1 MAKTKLFEA
10 WSFRLQQP
18 APFDDPKYAGSKS
31 MGFSQYNTS
40 STAQKST
47 LHAPTMRA
55 LLAYAKLVSATENG
69 QSVDGLGAI
78 GHQGTTYRIS
88 EYRSANKTDCV
99 VFNPVTG
106 KFNAAQV
113 EDGTQALKPYSV
125 GAGNGTGSGL
135 LFCLMPVLNEDD
147 EFRQKFQEFVSLLES
162 GWADMDAAFECA
174 LTLCDN
180 VYRRIENS
188 KQLGSDGVKISIPT
202 TGNISVIT
210 QMAMDSG
217 NYAPTGASYGEFT
230 IMQMSGTPTAKA
242 SSFQKEDFVAKYAL
256 SNRTLTARELAMV
269 PTLPDW
275 YIIPK
280 EVVRVCEHAKVTTAS
295 SQPMRNFLFR
305 GEAGTGKTMGAQ
317 AIAAGLNLPYTLMT
331 CSANTEITDLVG
343 QFIPDTNG
351 FHGSTPIEDLPKISD
366 ITMHPPS
373 VYMMLTGEYDEEK
386 TEDDVLQKLIEIAV
400 GNLVEKEETPGQRIR
415 YVDTPL
421 VEAIRHG
428 YVCELQEPSCI
439 ANPGVLV
446 GLNSLLDN
454 CQVITLPTGE
464 RVKRHPDNGLQQGKQ
479 AVEEDL
485 SSQLPNAAPNFTMKT
500 TPVPSNGSFTPDPG
514 QMNAIRAQAERVIS
528 EESDRIAA
536 HLTNSITSSG
546 SGGVDQNS
554 EYDGYDY
561 EHAAE
566 DIERLLEHMAE
577 EKVTEE
583 LEEELSEELQ
593 REANSIRYGNAH
605 RNIHITVN
613 RMARVDQ
620 NLIDSYNRVAPDL
633 LMLSK
638 RLQRSVST
646 ALRDQRQGGKQTG
659 LLIGKRLNQHA
670 LHRTDGRIFYNSR
683 LPTEPI
689 NLSVGLLIDES
700 GSMCSNDR
708 ITRARATAIV
718 IQDFCESL
726 GIPLLV
732 VGHTAWSSHVELF
745 SYSDFDTY
753 DKNNRYRLMDMSAR
767 DCNRDGA
774 ALRFVAEKLSKQT
787 SEVKILM
794 IICDGQPN
802 DDGYSGSAAE
812 ADLRGIKL
820 EYARKGVK
828 IYAAAIGEDRPRIE
842 RIYGDGYLDITNLQE
857 LPVMLTNL
865 IVRSL
870 PR

>member
-230 IMQMSGTPTAKA
+230 IMQMSGTPMAKA
-242 SSFQKEDFVAKYAL
+242 SFFQKKDFVAKYAL

-343 QFIPDTNG
+343 QFIPDTGN
-351 FHGSTPIEDLPKISD
+351 FQSDFNCTELPKISD

-439 ANPGVLV
+439 ANPSVLV

-464 RVKRHPDNGLQQGKQ
+464 RVKRHPDT
-479 AVEEDL
+479 VIVV
-485 SSQLPNAAPNFTMKT
+485 T
-500 TPVPSNGSFTPDPG
+500 TNSDYSGCRD
-514 QMNAIRAQAERVIS
+514 MNQSVIS
-528 EESDRIAA
+528 RMDLI
-536 HLTNSITSSG
+536 
-546 SGGVDQNS
+546 
-554 EYDGYDY
+554 Y
-561 EHAAE
+561 
-566 DIERLLEHMAE
+566 DIE
-577 EKVTEE
+577 
-583 LEEELSEELQ
+583 
-593 REANSIRYGNAH
+593 
-605 RNIHITVN
+605 
-613 RMARVDQ
+613 
-620 NLIDSYNRVAPDL
+620 APDL
-633 LMLSK
+633 NTMVK
-638 RLQRSVST
+638 RVMNVTGFTDEQEATKMAIVV
-646 ALRDQRQGGKQTG
+646 RDVAERCRQTM
-659 LLIGKRLNQHA
+659 I
-670 LHRTDGRIFYNSR
+670 TDGSCGMREFKSWVLSTMVTHDPYESALSTIISSASADPDNRAELISAC
-683 LPTEPI
+683 LEPQY
-689 NLSVGLLIDES
+689 
-700 GSMCSNDR
+700 
-708 ITRARATAIV
+708 TRTI
-718 IQDFCESL
+718 
-726 GIPLLV
+726 
-732 VGHTAWSSHVELF
+732 
-745 SYSDFDTY
+745 
-753 DKNNRYRLMDMSAR
+753 
-767 DCNRDGA
+767 
-774 ALRFVAEKLSKQT
+774 
-787 SEVKILM
+787 
-794 IICDGQPN
+794 
-802 DDGYSGSAAE
+802 
-812 ADLRGIKL
+812 
-820 EYARKGVK
+820 
-828 IYAAAIGEDRPRIE
+828 
-842 RIYGDGYLDITNLQE
+842 
-857 LPVMLTNL
+857 
-865 IVRSL
+865 
-870 PR
+870 

>member
-1 MAKTKLFEA
+1 MILAKTKLFEA

-242 SSFQKEDFVAKYAL
+242 SSFQKEDFVAKYVL

-343 QFIPDTNG
+343 QFIPDTGN
-351 FHGSTPIEDLPKISD
+351 FQSGSNCTELPKISD

-464 RVKRHPDNGLQQGKQ
+464 RVKRHPDT
-479 AVEEDL
+479 VIVV
-485 SSQLPNAAPNFTMKT
+485 T
-500 TPVPSNGSFTPDPG
+500 TNSDYSGCRD
-514 QMNAIRAQAERVIS
+514 MNQSVIS
-528 EESDRIAA
+528 RMDLI
-536 HLTNSITSSG
+536 
-546 SGGVDQNS
+546 
-554 EYDGYDY
+554 YDM
-561 EHAAE
+561 E
-566 DIERLLEHMAE
+566 
-577 EKVTEE
+577 
-583 LEEELSEELQ
+583 
-593 REANSIRYGNAH
+593 
-605 RNIHITVN
+605 
-613 RMARVDQ
+613 
-620 NLIDSYNRVAPDL
+620 APDL
-633 LMLSK
+633 NTMVK
-638 RLQRSVST
+638 RVMNVTGFTDEQEATKMAIVV
-646 ALRDQRQGGKQTG
+646 RDVAERCRQTM
-659 LLIGKRLNQHA
+659 I
-670 LHRTDGRIFYNSR
+670 TDGSCGMRELKSWVLSTMVTHDPYESALSTIISSASADPDNRAELISAC
-683 LPTEPI
+683 LEPQY
-689 NLSVGLLIDES
+689 
-700 GSMCSNDR
+700 
-708 ITRARATAIV
+708 TRTI
-718 IQDFCESL
+718 
-726 GIPLLV
+726 
-732 VGHTAWSSHVELF
+732 
-745 SYSDFDTY
+745 
-753 DKNNRYRLMDMSAR
+753 
-767 DCNRDGA
+767 
-774 ALRFVAEKLSKQT
+774 
-787 SEVKILM
+787 
-794 IICDGQPN
+794 
-802 DDGYSGSAAE
+802 
-812 ADLRGIKL
+812 
-820 EYARKGVK
+820 
-828 IYAAAIGEDRPRIE
+828 
-842 RIYGDGYLDITNLQE
+842 
-857 LPVMLTNL
+857 
-865 IVRSL
+865 
-870 PR
+870 

>member
-1 MAKTKLFEA
+1 
-10 WSFRLQQP
+10 
-18 APFDDPKYAGSKS
+18 
-31 MGFSQYNTS
+31 
-40 STAQKST
+40 
-47 LHAPTMRA
+47 
-55 LLAYAKLVSATENG
+55 
-69 QSVDGLGAI
+69 
-78 GHQGTTYRIS
+78 
-88 EYRSANKTDCV
+88 
-99 VFNPVTG
+99 
-106 KFNAAQV
+106 
-113 EDGTQALKPYSV
+113 
-125 GAGNGTGSGL
+125 
-135 LFCLMPVLNEDD
+135 MPVLNEDD

-446 GLNSLLDN
+446 GLNSL
-454 CQVITLPTGE
+454 
-464 RVKRHPDNGLQQGKQ
+464 RVKRHPDT
-479 AVEEDL
+479 VIVV
-485 SSQLPNAAPNFTMKT
+485 T
-500 TPVPSNGSFTPDPG
+500 TNSDYSGCRD
-514 QMNAIRAQAERVIS
+514 MNQSVIS
-528 EESDRIAA
+528 RMDLI
-536 HLTNSITSSG
+536 
-546 SGGVDQNS
+546 
-554 EYDGYDY
+554 YDM
-561 EHAAE
+561 E
-566 DIERLLEHMAE
+566 
-577 EKVTEE
+577 
-583 LEEELSEELQ
+583 
-593 REANSIRYGNAH
+593 
-605 RNIHITVN
+605 
-613 RMARVDQ
+613 
-620 NLIDSYNRVAPDL
+620 APDL
-633 LMLSK
+633 NTMVK
-638 RLQRSVST
+638 RVMNVTGFTDEQEATKMAIVV
-646 ALRDQRQGGKQTG
+646 RDVAERCRQTM
-659 LLIGKRLNQHA
+659 I
-670 LHRTDGRIFYNSR
+670 TDGSCGMREFKSWVLSTMVTHDPYESALSTIISSASADPDNRAELISACLEPQYSR
-683 LPTEPI
+683 TI
-689 NLSVGLLIDES
+689 
-700 GSMCSNDR
+700 
-708 ITRARATAIV
+708 
-718 IQDFCESL
+718 
-726 GIPLLV
+726 
-732 VGHTAWSSHVELF
+732 
-745 SYSDFDTY
+745 
-753 DKNNRYRLMDMSAR
+753 
-767 DCNRDGA
+767 
-774 ALRFVAEKLSKQT
+774 
-787 SEVKILM
+787 
-794 IICDGQPN
+794 
-802 DDGYSGSAAE
+802 
-812 ADLRGIKL
+812 
-820 EYARKGVK
+820 
-828 IYAAAIGEDRPRIE
+828 
-842 RIYGDGYLDITNLQE
+842 
-857 LPVMLTNL
+857 
-865 IVRSL
+865 
-870 PR
+870 

>member
-317 AIAAGLNLPYTLMT
+317 AIAGLNLPYTLMT

-343 QFIPDTNG
+343 QFIPDTGN
-351 FHGSTPIEDLPKISD
+351 FQSGSNCTELPKISD

-464 RVKRHPDNGLQQGKQ
+464 RVKRHPDT
-479 AVEEDL
+479 VIVV
-485 SSQLPNAAPNFTMKT
+485 T
-500 TPVPSNGSFTPDPG
+500 TNSDYSGCRD
-514 QMNAIRAQAERVIS
+514 MNQSVIS
-528 EESDRIAA
+528 RMDLI
-536 HLTNSITSSG
+536 
-546 SGGVDQNS
+546 
-554 EYDGYDY
+554 YDM
-561 EHAAE
+561 E
-566 DIERLLEHMAE
+566 
-577 EKVTEE
+577 
-583 LEEELSEELQ
+583 
-593 REANSIRYGNAH
+593 
-605 RNIHITVN
+605 
-613 RMARVDQ
+613 
-620 NLIDSYNRVAPDL
+620 APDL
-633 LMLSK
+633 NTMVK
-638 RLQRSVST
+638 RVMNVTGFTDEQEATKMAIVV
-646 ALRDQRQGGKQTG
+646 RDVAERCRQTM
-659 LLIGKRLNQHA
+659 I
-670 LHRTDGRIFYNSR
+670 TDGSCGMREFKSWVLSTMVTHDPYESALSTIISSASADPDNRAELISAC
-683 LPTEPI
+683 LEPQY
-689 NLSVGLLIDES
+689 
-700 GSMCSNDR
+700 
-708 ITRARATAIV
+708 TRTI
-718 IQDFCESL
+718 
-726 GIPLLV
+726 
-732 VGHTAWSSHVELF
+732 
-745 SYSDFDTY
+745 
-753 DKNNRYRLMDMSAR
+753 
-767 DCNRDGA
+767 
-774 ALRFVAEKLSKQT
+774 
-787 SEVKILM
+787 
-794 IICDGQPN
+794 
-802 DDGYSGSAAE
+802 
-812 ADLRGIKL
+812 
-820 EYARKGVK
+820 
-828 IYAAAIGEDRPRIE
+828 
-842 RIYGDGYLDITNLQE
+842 
-857 LPVMLTNL
+857 
-865 IVRSL
+865 
-870 PR
+870 

>member
-18 APFDDPKYAGSKS
+18 SPFDDPKYAGSKS

-256 SNRTLTARELAMV
+256 SNRTLTAREQAMV

-343 QFIPDTNG
+343 QFIPDTGN
-351 FHGSTPIEDLPKISD
+351 SKSDSNCTELPKISD

-464 RVKRHPDNGLQQGKQ
+464 RVKRHPDT
-479 AVEEDL
+479 VIVV
-485 SSQLPNAAPNFTMKT
+485 T
-500 TPVPSNGSFTPDPG
+500 TNSDYSGCRD
-514 QMNAIRAQAERVIS
+514 MNQSVIS
-528 EESDRIAA
+528 RMDLI
-536 HLTNSITSSG
+536 
-546 SGGVDQNS
+546 
-554 EYDGYDY
+554 Y
-561 EHAAE
+561 
-566 DIERLLEHMAE
+566 DIE
-577 EKVTEE
+577 
-583 LEEELSEELQ
+583 
-593 REANSIRYGNAH
+593 
-605 RNIHITVN
+605 
-613 RMARVDQ
+613 
-620 NLIDSYNRVAPDL
+620 APDL
-633 LMLSK
+633 NTMVK
-638 RLQRSVST
+638 RVMNVTGFTDEQEATKMAVVV
-646 ALRDQRQGGKQTG
+646 RDVAERCRQTM
-659 LLIGKRLNQHA
+659 I
-670 LHRTDGRIFYNSR
+670 TDGSCGMREFKSWVLSTMVTHDPYESALSTIISSASADPDNRAELISAC
-683 LPTEPI
+683 LEPQY
-689 NLSVGLLIDES
+689 
-700 GSMCSNDR
+700 
-708 ITRARATAIV
+708 TRTI
-718 IQDFCESL
+718 
-726 GIPLLV
+726 
-732 VGHTAWSSHVELF
+732 
-745 SYSDFDTY
+745 
-753 DKNNRYRLMDMSAR
+753 
-767 DCNRDGA
+767 
-774 ALRFVAEKLSKQT
+774 
-787 SEVKILM
+787 
-794 IICDGQPN
+794 
-802 DDGYSGSAAE
+802 
-812 ADLRGIKL
+812 
-820 EYARKGVK
+820 
-828 IYAAAIGEDRPRIE
+828 
-842 RIYGDGYLDITNLQE
+842 
-857 LPVMLTNL
+857 
-865 IVRSL
+865 
-870 PR
+870 

>member
-343 QFIPDTNG
+343 QFIPDTGN
-351 FHGSTPIEDLPKISD
+351 FQSDFNCTELPKISD

-373 VYMMLTGEYDEEK
+373 VYMMLTGEYDESK

-400 GNLVEKEETPGQRIR
+400 GNLMEKEDPAGQRIR

-454 CQVITLPTGE
+454 CQGITLPTGE
-464 RVKRHPDNGLQQGKQ
+464 RVRRHPDT
-479 AVEEDL
+479 VIVV
-485 SSQLPNAAPNFTMKT
+485 T
-500 TPVPSNGSFTPDPG
+500 TNSDYSGCRD
-514 QMNAIRAQAERVIS
+514 MNQSVIS
-528 EESDRIAA
+528 RMDLI
-536 HLTNSITSSG
+536 
-546 SGGVDQNS
+546 
-554 EYDGYDY
+554 YDM
-561 EHAAE
+561 E
-566 DIERLLEHMAE
+566 
-577 EKVTEE
+577 
-583 LEEELSEELQ
+583 
-593 REANSIRYGNAH
+593 
-605 RNIHITVN
+605 
-613 RMARVDQ
+613 
-620 NLIDSYNRVAPDL
+620 APDL
-633 LMLSK
+633 NTMVK
-638 RLQRSVST
+638 RVMNVTGFTDEQEATKMAIVV
-646 ALRDQRQGGKQTG
+646 RDIAERCRQTM
-659 LLIGKRLNQHA
+659 I
-670 LHRTDGRIFYNSR
+670 TDGSCGMREFKSWVLSTMVTNDPYESALSTIISSASADPDNRAELISAC
-683 LPTEPI
+683 LEP
-689 NLSVGLLIDES
+689 
-700 GSMCSNDR
+700 
-708 ITRARATAIV
+708 
-718 IQDFCESL
+718 Q
-726 GIPLLV
+726 
-732 VGHTAWSSHVELF
+732 
-745 SYSDFDTY
+745 YSKT
-753 DKNNRYRLMDMSAR
+753 
-767 DCNRDGA
+767 
-774 ALRFVAEKLSKQT
+774 
-787 SEVKILM
+787 I
-794 IICDGQPN
+794 
-802 DDGYSGSAAE
+802 
-812 ADLRGIKL
+812 
-820 EYARKGVK
+820 
-828 IYAAAIGEDRPRIE
+828 
-842 RIYGDGYLDITNLQE
+842 
-857 LPVMLTNL
+857 
-865 IVRSL
+865 
-870 PR
+870 

>member
-454 CQVITLPTGE
+454 CQVITLATGE
-464 RVKRHPDNGLQQGKQ
+464 RVKRHPDT
-479 AVEEDL
+479 VIVV
-485 SSQLPNAAPNFTMKT
+485 T
-500 TPVPSNGSFTPDPG
+500 TNSDYSGCRD
-514 QMNAIRAQAERVIS
+514 MNQSVIS
-528 EESDRIAA
+528 RMDLI
-536 HLTNSITSSG
+536 
-546 SGGVDQNS
+546 
-554 EYDGYDY
+554 YDM
-561 EHAAE
+561 E
-566 DIERLLEHMAE
+566 
-577 EKVTEE
+577 
-583 LEEELSEELQ
+583 
-593 REANSIRYGNAH
+593 
-605 RNIHITVN
+605 
-613 RMARVDQ
+613 
-620 NLIDSYNRVAPDL
+620 APDL
-633 LMLSK
+633 NTMVK
-638 RLQRSVST
+638 RVMNVTGFTDEQEATKMAIVV
-646 ALRDQRQGGKQTG
+646 RDVAERCRQTM
-659 LLIGKRLNQHA
+659 I
-670 LHRTDGRIFYNSR
+670 TDGSCGMREFKSWVLSTMVTHDPYESALSTIISSASADPDNRAELISACLEPQYSR
-683 LPTEPI
+683 TI
-689 NLSVGLLIDES
+689 
-700 GSMCSNDR
+700 
-708 ITRARATAIV
+708 
-718 IQDFCESL
+718 
-726 GIPLLV
+726 
-732 VGHTAWSSHVELF
+732 
-745 SYSDFDTY
+745 
-753 DKNNRYRLMDMSAR
+753 
-767 DCNRDGA
+767 
-774 ALRFVAEKLSKQT
+774 
-787 SEVKILM
+787 
-794 IICDGQPN
+794 
-802 DDGYSGSAAE
+802 
-812 ADLRGIKL
+812 
-820 EYARKGVK
+820 
-828 IYAAAIGEDRPRIE
+828 
-842 RIYGDGYLDITNLQE
+842 
-857 LPVMLTNL
+857 
-865 IVRSL
+865 
-870 PR
+870 

>member
-343 QFIPDTNG
+343 QFIPDTGN
-351 FHGSTPIEDLPKISD
+351 FQSGSNCTELPKISD

-454 CQVITLPTGE
+454 CQVITLPNGE
-464 RVKRHPDNGLQQGKQ
+464 RVKRHPDT
-479 AVEEDL
+479 VIVV
-485 SSQLPNAAPNFTMKT
+485 T
-500 TPVPSNGSFTPDPG
+500 TNSDYSGCRD
-514 QMNAIRAQAERVIS
+514 MNQSVIS
-528 EESDRIAA
+528 RMDLI
-536 HLTNSITSSG
+536 
-546 SGGVDQNS
+546 
-554 EYDGYDY
+554 YDM
-561 EHAAE
+561 E
-566 DIERLLEHMAE
+566 
-577 EKVTEE
+577 
-583 LEEELSEELQ
+583 
-593 REANSIRYGNAH
+593 
-605 RNIHITVN
+605 
-613 RMARVDQ
+613 
-620 NLIDSYNRVAPDL
+620 APDL
-633 LMLSK
+633 NTMVK
-638 RLQRSVST
+638 RVMNVTGFTDEQEATKMAIVV
-646 ALRDQRQGGKQTG
+646 RDVAERCRQTM
-659 LLIGKRLNQHA
+659 I
-670 LHRTDGRIFYNSR
+670 TDGSCGMREFKSWVLSTMVTHDPYESALSTIISSASADPDNRAELISACLEPQYSR
-683 LPTEPI
+683 TI
-689 NLSVGLLIDES
+689 
-700 GSMCSNDR
+700 
-708 ITRARATAIV
+708 
-718 IQDFCESL
+718 
-726 GIPLLV
+726 
-732 VGHTAWSSHVELF
+732 
-745 SYSDFDTY
+745 
-753 DKNNRYRLMDMSAR
+753 
-767 DCNRDGA
+767 
-774 ALRFVAEKLSKQT
+774 
-787 SEVKILM
+787 
-794 IICDGQPN
+794 
-802 DDGYSGSAAE
+802 
-812 ADLRGIKL
+812 
-820 EYARKGVK
+820 
-828 IYAAAIGEDRPRIE
+828 
-842 RIYGDGYLDITNLQE
+842 
-857 LPVMLTNL
+857 
-865 IVRSL
+865 
-870 PR
+870 

>member
-217 NYAPTGASYGEFT
+217 NYAPTSASYGEFT

-343 QFIPDTNG
+343 QFIPDTGN
-351 FHGSTPIEDLPKISD
+351 FQSDFNCTELPKISD

-373 VYMMLTGEYDEEK
+373 VYMMLTGEYDESK

-400 GNLVEKEETPGQRIR
+400 GNLMEKEDPAGQRIR

-464 RVKRHPDNGLQQGKQ
+464 RVRRHPDT
-479 AVEEDL
+479 VIVV
-485 SSQLPNAAPNFTMKT
+485 T
-500 TPVPSNGSFTPDPG
+500 TNSDYSGCRD
-514 QMNAIRAQAERVIS
+514 MNQSVIS
-528 EESDRIAA
+528 RMDLI
-536 HLTNSITSSG
+536 
-546 SGGVDQNS
+546 
-554 EYDGYDY
+554 YDM
-561 EHAAE
+561 E
-566 DIERLLEHMAE
+566 
-577 EKVTEE
+577 
-583 LEEELSEELQ
+583 
-593 REANSIRYGNAH
+593 
-605 RNIHITVN
+605 
-613 RMARVDQ
+613 
-620 NLIDSYNRVAPDL
+620 APDL
-633 LMLSK
+633 NTMVK
-638 RLQRSVST
+638 RVMNVTGFTDEQEATKMAIVV
-646 ALRDQRQGGKQTG
+646 RDIAERCRQTM
-659 LLIGKRLNQHA
+659 I
-670 LHRTDGRIFYNSR
+670 TDGSCGMREFKSWVLSTMVTNDPYESALSTIISSASADPDNRAELISAC
-683 LPTEPI
+683 LEP
-689 NLSVGLLIDES
+689 
-700 GSMCSNDR
+700 
-708 ITRARATAIV
+708 
-718 IQDFCESL
+718 Q
-726 GIPLLV
+726 
-732 VGHTAWSSHVELF
+732 
-745 SYSDFDTY
+745 YSKT
-753 DKNNRYRLMDMSAR
+753 
-767 DCNRDGA
+767 
-774 ALRFVAEKLSKQT
+774 
-787 SEVKILM
+787 I
-794 IICDGQPN
+794 
-802 DDGYSGSAAE
+802 
-812 ADLRGIKL
+812 
-820 EYARKGVK
+820 
-828 IYAAAIGEDRPRIE
+828 
-842 RIYGDGYLDITNLQE
+842 
-857 LPVMLTNL
+857 
-865 IVRSL
+865 
-870 PR
+870 

>member
-106 KFNAAQV
+106 KFSAVQI
-113 EDGTQALKPYSV
+113 EDGSQVLKPYSL
-125 GAGNGTGSGL
+125 GAGNGSGSAL

-147 EFRQKFQEFVSLLES
+147 EFHQKFQEFTSHYEN

-174 LTLCDN
+174 LVLCDN

-188 KQLGSDGVKISIPT
+188 KQLGTDGVKISIPT

-217 NYAPTGASYGEFT
+217 NYAPTGASYGNFT
-230 IMQMSGTPTAKA
+230 IMQLSGNATAKA
-242 SSFQKEDFVAKYAL
+242 TSFQKEDFVGKYAL
-256 SNRTLTARELAMV
+256 SNRILTDREKAMV

-280 EVVRVCEHAKVTTAS
+280 EVVRVCEHAKATTAS
-295 SQPMRNFLFR
+295 NQPMRNFLFR

-343 QFIPDTNG
+343 QFIPDTGN
-351 FHGSTPIEDLPKISD
+351 FQSDFNCTELPKISD

-464 RVKRHPDNGLQQGKQ
+464 RVKRHPDT
-479 AVEEDL
+479 VIVV
-485 SSQLPNAAPNFTMKT
+485 T
-500 TPVPSNGSFTPDPG
+500 TNSDYSGCRD
-514 QMNAIRAQAERVIS
+514 MNQSVIS
-528 EESDRIAA
+528 RMDLI
-536 HLTNSITSSG
+536 
-546 SGGVDQNS
+546 
-554 EYDGYDY
+554 YDM
-561 EHAAE
+561 E
-566 DIERLLEHMAE
+566 
-577 EKVTEE
+577 
-583 LEEELSEELQ
+583 
-593 REANSIRYGNAH
+593 
-605 RNIHITVN
+605 
-613 RMARVDQ
+613 
-620 NLIDSYNRVAPDL
+620 APDL
-633 LMLSK
+633 NTMVK
-638 RLQRSVST
+638 RVMNVTGFTDEQEATKMAIVV
-646 ALRDQRQGGKQTG
+646 RDVAERCRQTM
-659 LLIGKRLNQHA
+659 I
-670 LHRTDGRIFYNSR
+670 TDGSCGMREFKSWVLSTMVTHDPYESALSTIISSASADPDNRAELISAC
-683 LPTEPI
+683 LEP
-689 NLSVGLLIDES
+689 
-700 GSMCSNDR
+700 
-708 ITRARATAIV
+708 
-718 IQDFCESL
+718 Q
-726 GIPLLV
+726 
-732 VGHTAWSSHVELF
+732 
-745 SYSDFDTY
+745 
-753 DKNNRYRLMDMSAR
+753 
-767 DCNRDGA
+767 
-774 ALRFVAEKLSKQT
+774 
-787 SEVKILM
+787 
-794 IICDGQPN
+794 
-802 DDGYSGSAAE
+802 
-812 ADLRGIKL
+812 
-820 EYARKGVK
+820 YART
-828 IYAAAIGEDRPRIE
+828 I
-842 RIYGDGYLDITNLQE
+842 
-857 LPVMLTNL
+857 
-865 IVRSL
+865 
-870 PR
+870 